1 MSFFHI
7 AIPRFLLFLD
17 PNASESARPLSL
29 LLSYCCL
36 IAVLFKQK
44 TPAAGPA
51 ASLVCPIG
59 MLLLHK
65 QCAALLLELLNFLID
80 QLSRDPEFP
89 RQTLP
94 VHKFPYSPS
103 EEFPVS
109 ADIIAEKRSIAAD
122 AAVHP
127 ASTTL
132 QRNTAQ
138 PQASN
143 VQLTA
148 AFSTRTLSPV
158 HSSRISSVF
167 PVL

>member
-1 MSFFHI
+1 M
-7 AIPRFLLFLD
+7 LLF
-17 PNASESARPLSL
+17 
-29 LLSYCCL
+29 
-36 IAVLFKQK
+36 
-44 TPAAGPA
+44 
-51 ASLVCPIG
+51 
-59 MLLLHK
+59 LHK
-65 QCAALLLELLNFLID
+65 QCAALLSELLNFLID

-94 VHKFPYSPS
+94 AHKFPYSPS
-103 EEFPVS
+103 EEFPAG
-109 ADIIAEKRSIAAD
+109 ADIVEGKWYAAAD

-138 PQASN
+138 PQPSN